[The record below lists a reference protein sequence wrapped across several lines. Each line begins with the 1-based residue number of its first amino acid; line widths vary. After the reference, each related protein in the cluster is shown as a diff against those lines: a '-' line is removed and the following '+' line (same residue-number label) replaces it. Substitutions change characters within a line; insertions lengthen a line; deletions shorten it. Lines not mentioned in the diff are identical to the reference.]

1 MQGNSEEW
9 TEKYRPKTLRA
20 VVGNEGAIEELKKWA
35 EGVHNRNPKSK
46 KAVILHGPPGCGKT
60 SAAHA
65 LASERGWEVIELN
78 ASDKRSAGVI
88 KSIVG
93 PASTSNTFS
102 KTTRLI
108 ILDEADNLHGN
119 EDRGGTKAITDIVKR
134 STQPIILIAN
144 DKRKM
149 GQALQR
155 NCKVIEFKRI
165 EERTIIRKV
174 LKRICRAEGIEVE
187 DKALHTLIEN
197 ANGDLRSAINDL
209 HAISISKFGKITEE
223 DIATGERDVEEDI
236 FEVLKKIFGVD
247 GYDMQEALSSLYS
260 LDSTPDMSIQWIYK
274 NFTYEHDKESFLHG
288 LHYLSRA
295 DTFLGRVKRR
305 ENYKFWRY
313 ASSLMACGVLSA
325 KEMQYAGKGGWQR
338 KKFPSYFK
346 NPWQRERV
354 RGQGQGQG
362 QSGEYMKS
370 APIREEI
377 AKKIA
382 DYCKVSRSY
391 ARFYVVP
398 FLSFFFRDA
407 MKAAEITAS
416 LRLDVPQIA
425 FLVGDAD
432 DDREEKAKRIYQDA
446 YAIPEPEVAG
456 ERKERVKRDKKAV
469 AAKAEAE
476 AIVEVEKGE
485 IIELPEESKTVVVE
499 GKGEGEE
506 EEEKEMKNQKAL
518 TDFF

>member
-1 MQGNSEEW
+1 MEW
-9 TEKYRPKTLRA
+9 TEKYRPKKLRE
-20 VVGNEGAIEELKKWA
+20 VVGNEEAIEEFKKWA
-35 EGVHNRNPKSK
+35 EGVHKAKSK

-65 LASERGWEVIELN
+65 LSFEKEWEVIELN

-88 KSIVG
+88 NNIVG
-93 PASTSNTFS
+93 QASTSNTFC

-119 EDRGGTKAITDIVKR
+119 EDRGGKKAITDIVKR
-134 STQPIILIAN
+134 TPQPIILIAN

-149 GQALQR
+149 GQALPR
-155 NCKVIEFKRI
+155 NCKVIAFKRI
-165 EERTIIRKV
+165 DEKMVFRV
-174 LKRICRAEGIEVE
+174 LQKISRAEGIEVE
-187 DKALHTLIEN
+187 DKALHALIEN

-209 HAISISKFGKITEE
+209 HATSISKFGKISEG
-223 DIATGERDVEEDI
+223 DIATGERDIEVDI
-236 FEVLKKIFGVD
+236 FEVLRKIFGVE
-247 GYDMQEALSSLYS
+247 GYELQEALSSLYS
-260 LDSTPDMSIQWIYK
+260 LDKTPEESIQWIYS
-274 NFTYEHDKESFLHG
+274 NFSYGNDKESFLHG

-325 KEMQYAGKGGWQR
+325 KEMQNRKIELGGWQR
-338 KKFPSYFK
+338 QKRYFRS
-346 NPWQRERV
+346 PWQRVRV
-354 RGQGQGQG
+354 QG
-362 QSGEYMKS
+362 QSGEDRKS

-382 DYCKVSRSY
+382 EYCKVPLSY

-398 FLSFFFRDA
+398 FLKFFFRDKR
-407 MKAAEITAS
+407 KAVDITAS
-416 LRLDVPQIA
+416 LQLDFPQIA

-432 DDREEKAKRIYQDA
+432 EDSEEKVKMIYQDA
-446 YAIPEPEVAG
+446 YAIPKAVKKG
-456 ERKERVKRDKKAV
+456 KERVMRDKAV
-469 AAKAEAE
+469 VKAE
-476 AIVEVEKGE
+476 VEVEEKV
-485 IIELPEESKTVVVE
+485 IKT
-499 GKGEGEE
+499 KEGEK
-506 EEEKEMKNQKAL
+506 KEAKNQKTL

>member
-1 MQGNSEEW
+1 MQTNSEEW

-20 VVGNEGAIEELKKWA
+20 VVGNEAAIKELKKWA
-35 EGVHNRNPKSK
+35 EGVRNRNPKSK

-78 ASDKRSAGVI
+78 ASDKRSAGII
-88 KSIVG
+88 KKIVG
-93 PASTSNTFS
+93 QASTSNTFGE
-102 KTTRLI
+102 TLRPRPRLI

-119 EDRGGTKAITDIVKR
+119 EDRGGKRAITDIVKR
-134 STQPIILIAN
+134 TQQPIILIAN

-155 NCKVIEFKRI
+155 NSRVIAFKRI
-165 EERTIIRKV
+165 EEGTIIRKV

-187 DKALHTLIEN
+187 DKALHTLIES

-209 HAISISKFGKITEE
+209 HAISISKSKFGKITEE
-223 DIATGERDVEEDI
+223 DIATEGRDVEEDI

-274 NFTYEHDKESFLHG
+274 NFAYEHDKESFLHG

-338 KKFPSYFK
+338 KKIPSYFK

-354 RGQGQGQG
+354 RGQGKGQW

-370 APIREEI
+370 ASVREEI
-377 AKKIA
+377 ANKIA

-398 FLSFFFRDA
+398 FLSFFFRDER
-407 MKAAEITAS
+407 KAAEITAS

-432 DDREEKAKRIYQDA
+432 EDREEKAKRIYHDA
-446 YAIPEPEVAG
+446 YAIPEPEVVG
-456 ERKERVKRDKKAV
+456 ERKERVKRGKKAV
-469 AAKAEAE
+469 KAEAE
-476 AIVEVEKGE
+476 AIVKVEKGE

-499 GKGEGEE
+499 D
-506 EEEKEMKNQKAL
+506 EEEKEMKNQKTL

>member
-20 VVGNEGAIEELKKWA
+20 VVGNEAAIEELKKWA

-78 ASDKRSAGVI
+78 ASDKRSAGII
-88 KSIVG
+88 KKIVG
-93 PASTSNTFS
+93 HASTSNTFG
-102 KTTRLI
+102 KTLTSRPRLRLI

-119 EDRGGTKAITDIVKR
+119 EDRGGKRAITDIVKR
-134 STQPIILIAN
+134 TQQPIILIAN

-155 NCKVIEFKRI
+155 NSKVIAFKRI

-209 HAISISKFGKITEE
+209 HAISISKSKFGRITEE
-223 DIATGERDVEEDI
+223 DIATGGRDVEEDI

-274 NFTYEHDKESFLHG
+274 NFAYEHDRESFLHG

-325 KEMQYAGKGGWQR
+325 KEMQYAAGWQR
-338 KKFPSYFK
+338 KKVPSYFK
-346 NPWQRERV
+346 NPWQRER
-354 RGQGQGQG
+354 G

-370 APIREEI
+370 APIREGI
-377 AKKIA
+377 ANKIA
-382 DYCKVSRSY
+382 EYCKVSRSY

-398 FLSFFFRDA
+398 FLPLFFRDA
-407 MKAAEITAS
+407 RKAAEITAS

-425 FLVGDAD
+425 VLVGNAD
-432 DDREEKAKRIYQDA
+432 DKREGKAKRIYQDA
-446 YAIPEPEVAG
+446 YAIPEPEVVG
-456 ERKERVKRDKKAV
+456 ERKERGKKAV
-469 AAKAEAE
+469 AAKAKAE

-485 IIELPEESKTVVVE
+485 KIELPEERKTVVVE
-499 GKGEGEE
+499 REE
-506 EEEKEMKNQKAL
+506 KKEMKNQKTL

>member
-20 VVGNEGAIEELKKWA
+20 VVGNEEAIEELKKWA

-78 ASDKRSAGVI
+78 ASDKRSAGII
-88 KSIVG
+88 KKIVG
-93 PASTSNTFS
+93 QASTSNTFG
-102 KTTRLI
+102 KTTTSRPRLRLI

-119 EDRGGTKAITDIVKR
+119 EDRGGKRAIADIVKR
-134 STQPIILIAN
+134 TQQPIILIAN

-155 NCKVIEFKRI
+155 NSKVIAFKRI

-209 HAISISKFGKITEE
+209 HAISISKSKFGKITEE

-274 NFTYEHDKESFLHG
+274 NFAYEHDRESFLHG

-325 KEMQYAGKGGWQR
+325 KEMQYAGKSGWQR
-338 KKFPSYFK
+338 KKIPSYFK
-346 NPWQRERV
+346 NPWQRER
-354 RGQGQGQG
+354 G

-382 DYCKVSRSY
+382 EYCKVSRSY

-407 MKAAEITAS
+407 RKAAEITAS

-425 FLVGDAD
+425 VLVSDAD
-432 DDREEKAKRIYQDA
+432 EDRGEKAKRIYQDA
-446 YAIPEPEVAG
+446 YAIPEPEVVG
-456 ERKERVKRDKKAV
+456 ERKERVKKDKKAV
-469 AAKAEAE
+469 EAKAEDR
-476 AIVEVEKGE
+476 VEVEKGE
-485 IIELPEESKTVVVE
+485 IIELPEERKTVVAESE
-499 GKGEGEE
+499 GKDED
-506 EEEKEMKNQKAL
+506 EEEKEIKNQKTL

>member
-1 MQGNSEEW
+1 MTMQTNSEEW

-20 VVGNEGAIEELKKWA
+20 VVGNEEAIEELKKWA
-35 EGVHNRNPKSK
+35 EEVHNRNPKSK

-102 KTTRLI
+102 KMTRLI
-108 ILDEADNLHGN
+108 VLDEADNLHGN
-119 EDRGGTKAITDIVKR
+119 EDRGGTKAITEIVKR

-155 NCKVIEFKRI
+155 NCKVIAFKRI

-187 DKALHTLIEN
+187 DTALHTLIEN

-209 HAISISKFGKITEE
+209 HAISISEFGKITEE

-247 GYDMQEALSSLYS
+247 GYNMQEALSSLYS

-274 NFTYEHDKESFLHG
+274 NFAYEHDKESFLHG

-295 DTFLGRVKRR
+295 DTFLGRVKQR

-313 ASSLMACGVLSA
+313 ASSLMVCGVLSA

-338 KKFPSYFK
+338 KKIPSYFK
-346 NPWQRERV
+346 NPWQRER
-354 RGQGQGQG
+354 G

-407 MKAAEITAS
+407 RKAAEITAS

-432 DDREEKAKRIYQDA
+432 EDREEKAKRIYQDA
-446 YAIPEPEVAG
+446 YAIPEPEVVG
-456 ERKERVKRDKKAV
+456 ERKERVKKGKKAV
-469 AAKAEAE
+469 EAKAK

-485 IIELPEESKTVVVE
+485 IIELPEESKTVVVG
-499 GKGEGEE
+499 GKGEGKE
-506 EEEKEMKNQKAL
+506 EEEKEMKNQKTL

>member
-1 MQGNSEEW
+1 MTMQTNSEEW

-20 VVGNEGAIEELKKWA
+20 VVGNEAAIKELKKWA
-35 EGVHNRNPKSK
+35 EGVRNRNPKSK

-60 SAAHA
+60 SAAYA

-78 ASDKRSAGVI
+78 ASDKRSAGII
-88 KSIVG
+88 KKIVG
-93 PASTSNTFS
+93 QASTSNTFGE
-102 KTTRLI
+102 TLRPRLI

-119 EDRGGTKAITDIVKR
+119 EDRGGKRAITDIVKR
-134 STQPIILIAN
+134 TQQPIILIAN

-155 NCKVIEFKRI
+155 NCKVIAFKRI
-165 EERTIIRKV
+165 EEETIIRKV
-174 LKRICRAEGIEVE
+174 LKRICRAEGIEVG

-209 HAISISKFGKITEE
+209 HAISISKSKFGKITEE
-223 DIATGERDVEEDI
+223 DIATEGRDVEEDI

-274 NFTYEHDKESFLHG
+274 NFAYEHDKESFLHG

-295 DTFLGRVKRR
+295 DMFLGRVKRR

-338 KKFPSYFK
+338 KKIPSYFK
-346 NPWQRERV
+346 NPWQRER
-354 RGQGQGQG
+354 G
-362 QSGEYMKS
+362 QSGEYRKS

-377 AKKIA
+377 ANKIA
-382 DYCKVSRSY
+382 EYCKVSRSY

-407 MKAAEITAS
+407 RKAAEITAS

-432 DDREEKAKRIYQDA
+432 ENRKEKAKRIYQDA
-446 YAIPEPEVAG
+446 YVIPEVVG
-456 ERKERVKRDKKAV
+456 ERKKRAKKDKKAV
-469 AAKAEAE
+469 EAKAEDR
-476 AIVEVEKGE
+476 VEVEKGE
-485 IIELPEESKTVVVE
+485 MVELPEKSKTVVVE
-499 GKGEGEE
+499 SEGEE
-506 EEEKEMKNQKAL
+506 EVEGKEEKEMKNQKTL